1 MIKKKDLLDRIK
13 QLEEQNKVLEFISQ
27 HNKDECIFESK
38 GFFGNSFITYLY
50 GGKLYSVELNSLPL
64 WVYSI
69 EENDKFGAIIKE
81 THLNSNFYYKLDK
94 VRQTITDITYLQTRI
109 QEKNNLSKN
118 KITKKENK

>member
-1 MIKKKDLLDRIK
+1 MIKKKDLLERIK
-13 QLEEQNKVLEFISQ
+13 QLEKQNRVLEFISQ
-27 HNKDECIFESK
+27 HDKDECVFENN
-38 GFFGNSFITYLY
+38 GLFGHSFITYLY
-50 GGKLYSVELNSLPL
+50 GGKLYSVKLNSLPL

-81 THLNSNFYYKLDK
+81 NHLNNNCYYKLDK

-118 KITKKENK
+118 KTTKKENK